1 MAYFAGETDVVV
13 IGAGHA
19 GIEAALAASRL
30 NLNTIIFTINLD
42 SVGNLPCN
50 PAIGGTAKGHLV
62 RELDALGGEMGK
74 AADETFIQ
82 SRMLNKGKGPA
93 VHSLRAQID
102 RRHYGERMKHCLEK
116 QENLTLIQ
124 GEVTDIENENGLWKV
139 YTRLGGYYTAKA
151 VIICTGTYLGGKI
164 YVGEVNFESGPD
176 GLFPASFLG
185 NSLRKLGVKTRRF
198 KTGTPPRVLRSSIDF
213 SDLEEQYGDDPIT
226 PFSYETDPK
235 TLKNKA
241 ICHITWTNS
250 TTKKIILDNLHRS
263 PLYAG
268 KIEGI
273 GPRYCPSIED
283 KTVRFK
289 DKERHQIFIEPC
301 GLNTEEM
308 YLQGVSSSLPEEV
321 QQQMYHSIKGLEHAK
336 IMRTAYAIEYDCIDP
351 TSLYATLE
359 FKDFSG
365 LYGAGQFNGSS
376 GYEEAAVQGFVAGV
390 NAARKIKGEEP
401 MILSRAD
408 SYIGTLVDDL
418 VTKGCNEPYRMMT
431 SRSEY
436 RLVLRQDNADERL
449 MPIGR
454 EIGLINDKK
463 WNDFLSRQELKEKEI
478 ERANSTVFP
487 PSDALNKILKEN
499 NTAEA
504 TTGVRLCD
512 LIKRPQ
518 LDYEKLSEI
527 DKTRPEM
534 PVSVLLSAQTEMKYE
549 GYIKRQNSA
558 IKELK
563 RLENKL
569 LPEDIDYNE
578 IKGLRLEAREKL
590 TKIKPKNIG
599 QASRVS
605 GVSPAD
611 ISVLLIQLEK
621 EKN

>member
-1 MAYFAGETDVVV
+1 MAYFAGKTDVIVV
-13 IGAGHA
+13 GAGHA
-19 GIEAALAASRL
+19 GIEAALSSARL
-30 NLNTIIFTINLD
+30 GANTIIFTINLD
-42 SVGNLPCN
+42 SVANLPCN

-62 RELDALGGEMGK
+62 RELDALGGEMGI

-102 RRHYGERMKHCLEK
+102 RRLYSERMKHCLEL

-124 GEVTDIENENGLWKV
+124 AEITAIEKDEEGWKV
-139 YTRLGGYYTAKA
+139 FTRLDAYYTAKA
-151 VIICTGTYLGGKI
+151 VIICTGTYLGGRI
-164 YVGEVNFESGPD
+164 YVGEVNYESGPD
-176 GLFPASFLG
+176 GVFPAAFLG
-185 NSLRKLGVKTRRF
+185 ESLRKLGVQTRRF

-213 SDLEEQYGDDPIT
+213 EDLEEQFGDDPIT
-226 PFSYETDPK
+226 PFSYDTDAS
-235 TLKNKA
+235 TLTNQA
-241 ICHITWTNS
+241 TCHITWTNEK
-250 TTKKIILDNLHRS
+250 TKEIILNNLHRS

-268 KIEGI
+268 DIEGV

-289 DKERHQIFIEPC
+289 DKIRHQIFIEPC

-321 QQQMYHSIKGLEHAK
+321 QQQMYHSIKGLENCK

-390 NAARKIKGEEP
+390 NAVRKIKGESAFT
-401 MILSRAD
+401 LSRAD
-408 SYIGTLVDDL
+408 SYIGTLIDDL

-449 MPIGR
+449 MEKGR

-463 WNDFLSRQELKEKEI
+463 WNAFLTRQELKQKEI
-478 ERANSTVFP
+478 ERANSYVFS
-487 PSDALNKILKEN
+487 PSDELNEILKAN
-499 NTAEA
+499 DTAPA

-518 LDYEKLSEI
+518 LDYDKIEKI
-527 DKTRPEM
+527 DVTRPKI
-534 PVSVLLSAQTEMKYE
+534 PRDVLISAQTELKYE

-569 LPEDIDYNE
+569 LPEDIDYTA

-590 TKIKPKNIG
+590 SKIRPKNIG

-611 ISVLLIQLEK
+611 VSVLLIELEK
-621 EKN
+621 GK